1 MKKLGWARS
10 VSICLAVL
18 AVLIAAGFSFV
29 SGEEVTFVSSK
40 VEAALNGDNEQSE
53 HDVNEQENNT
63 TVKVEE
69 SSEDG
74 RDDSED
80 ASSGEEIDAGEEE
93 VEKLEP
99 DSGASDQGSGSS
111 TLNDSQAENE
121 SAKSPEKD
129 EPEQDSV
136 NENSRKETQ
145 SLPVETRQ
153 EEPDAVPQTT
163 AADETVEAAEA
174 QEEAEPEPAP
184 AVTYSWGQTSNY
196 TFVMEVAV
204 TNNGNSVSK
213 GVSVSVPLLENKSP
227 YQTTTLRSE
236 NFSSNST
243 SGRVHTYNIGD
254 LSPGETKTIV
264 AEFDIAVRT
273 VSINSS
279 NETIE
284 KAKEAYNQYA
294 GSGNCRTL
302 ARGFINKCREMG
314 IEAREVIGFAR
325 PERGPMTSGSLAGMR
340 HSWAEFYVDGL
351 GWVPVDLTFQYFGE
365 LPHPSHVVE
374 SYSDQSIRVNYTG
387 GSLSATW
394 SNAIY

>member
-63 TVKVEE
+63 TVRVEE

-80 ASSGEEIDAGEEE
+80 ASSGEEIDVGEEE
-93 VEKLEP
+93 AEKLEP

-111 TLNDSQAENE
+111 TLNDSQVENE

-129 EPEQDSV
+129 EPEQNSV
-136 NENSRKETQ
+136 NENSSKETQ

-254 LSPGETKTIV
+254 LAPGETKTIV
-264 AEFDIAVRT
+264 AEFDIGVRT